1 MAGNRRRKQDNSGVH
16 AFLYVL
22 VVLVLLCGMGYLFYY
37 SRSQANERQ
46 EYIRELESKEAA
58 TKDVVQVT
66 VPAEPESET
75 ISEAESSTPEAQ
87 TETQTETQ
95 EETQTEVESESESET
110 ESLLE
115 SESETASETE
125 SQSIASESAK
135 STEADL
141 FSAENPRIIV
151 LNGTGK
157 AGVAAYWKRFL
168 QGKGFT
174 NVVMADY
181 KGEIS
186 DHTVVYVTAGGNAPE
201 GVYDLFPNAEYREEG
216 LDSADPN
223 ADTNVKIPDSQKKF
237 DFYDVWILVGK
248 DDALHD

>member
-37 SRSQANERQ
+37 SRSQAKERQ
-46 EYIRELESKEAA
+46 EYIRVLESKEAA

-66 VPAEPESET
+66 VPEEPESET
-75 ISEAESSTPEAQ
+75 ISEAESSTPEVQ
-87 TETQTETQ
+87 TDTQTEI
-95 EETQTEVESESESET
+95 ESESET
-110 ESLLE
+110 ESHLE
-115 SESETASETE
+115 SESETKSETE

-141 FSAENPRIIV
+141 FTAENPRIIV

-181 KGEIS
+181 KGEIN
-186 DHTVVYVTAGGNAPE
+186 DHTVVYVTAGGNAPK

-237 DFYDVWILVGK
+237 DSYDIWIVVGK

>member
-37 SRSQANERQ
+37 SRSQVKERQ

-66 VPAEPESET
+66 VPEEPESET
-75 ISEAESSTPEAQ
+75 ISEAESSTPEVQ
-87 TETQTETQ
+87 TETQTEI
-95 EETQTEVESESESET
+95 ESESET
-110 ESLLE
+110 ESHLE
-115 SESETASETE
+115 SESETKSETE

-141 FSAENPRIIV
+141 FSEDNPRIIV

>member
-58 TKDVVQVT
+58 TKDLVQVT
-66 VPAEPESET
+66 VPEEPESET

-95 EETQTEVESESESET
+95 EETQTEVESESET

-168 QGKGFT
+168 QGKGLT